1 MTERLG
7 VFGGTFDPPHFGH
20 LAAARAASRAAALDG
35 VVFVP
40 AGRPWQKDGRSVSAA
55 EDRYRMTELAIRD
68 DEPAFA
74 VSRIE
79 VDRDGPSYTV
89 DTLESFDRE
98 ERELFLIL
106 GADAAAGLHTWHR
119 PDRICELAVLA
130 IVNRPG
136 HDRPRTSPACRCVD
150 VAMEPVDISATE
162 VRRRIGAGDDVH
174 GFVPDAVAAY
184 AAERGLYGPG

>member
-7 VFGGTFDPPHFGH
+7 VFGGTFDPPHLGH
-20 LAAARAASRAAALDG
+20 LAAARAASRVAALDR

-40 AGRPWQKDGRSVSAA
+40 AGRPWQKDGRPVSAA

-79 VDRDGPSYTV
+79 VDRAGPSYTV
-89 DTLESFDRE
+89 DTLESLARE

-106 GADAAAGLHTWHR
+106 GADAAAGIATWRR

-130 IVNRPG
+130 VVNRPG
-136 HDRPRTSPACRCVD
+136 YGVSPPLDGCTCVE
-150 VAMEPVDISATE
+150 VEMEPVDISATE
-162 VRRRIGAGDDVH
+162 VRRLLGAGGDVR
-174 GFVPDAVAAY
+174 GLVPDDVAAY
-184 AAERGLYGPG
+184 ATERGLYGVP